1 MSILCFSTSSHI
13 GYLAELA
20 FFLSKRLM
28 IAFLLRRSLSGSS
41 SIFVILVN

>member
-1 MSILCFSTSSHI
+1 MSILRFSTSSHI
-13 GYLAELA
+13 GYSAELV
-20 FFLSKRLM
+20 FSLSRRSM